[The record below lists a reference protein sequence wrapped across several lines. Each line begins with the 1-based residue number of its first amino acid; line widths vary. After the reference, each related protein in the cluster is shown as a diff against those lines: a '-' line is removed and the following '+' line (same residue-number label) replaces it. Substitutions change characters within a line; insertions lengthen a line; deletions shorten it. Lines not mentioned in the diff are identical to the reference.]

1 MQNEEK
7 KGEFISDI
15 VGKISNA
22 KDEDYTEGM
31 PTFDLGSQI
40 LAQHR
45 KIAAMKRKSPGSPA
59 STPTPTPAPAAA
71 KAQAIKFVP
80 VKILPFQKSEPIP
93 SDFVVQASTREI
105 VSNKIQN
112 LGDFRVAPKQSSGAP
127 LQPMSPQQRIIAD
140 IVAREIKVLTSA
152 TR

>member
-45 KIAAMKRKSPGSPA
+45 KIAAMKRKSPGSSA
-59 STPTPTPAPAAA
+59 SAPAHTTTPV
-71 KAQAIKFVP
+71 AIEK
-80 VKILPFQKSEPIP
+80 
-93 SDFVVQASTREI
+93 VQAKKP
-105 VSNKIQN
+105 VPIQIKS
-112 LGDFRVAPKQSSGAP
+112 FHAMVE
-127 LQPMSPQQRIIAD
+127 QPMSPQQRIIAD
-140 IVAREIKVLTSA
+140 IIAREIRVLTA
-152 TR
+152 TAR

>member
-59 STPTPTPAPAAA
+59 TPAPAPV
-71 KAQAIKFVP
+71 AIEK
-80 VKILPFQKSEPIP
+80 
-93 SDFVVQASTREI
+93 VQAKKP
-105 VSNKIQN
+105 VPIQIKS
-112 LGDFRVAPKQSSGAP
+112 FHAMVE
-127 LQPMSPQQRIIAD
+127 QPMSPQQRIIAD
-140 IVAREIKVLTSA
+140 IIAREIQILTSV
-152 TR
+152 R